1 MINHVDHGVVLPK
14 ITRATTEVGRRY
26 FTPEGKAYPS
36 ITTILGQLSKQS
48 IMEWRKRVGEEEAN
62 KVSRR
67 ASTRGTAVHKLAEDY
82 LNNDPTWNEGV
93 MPNNLASFLDLK
105 KIIDERLDNLWFQEE
120 FLYSDKLKCAGQVD
134 CIAEFDGELSI
145 IDFKTS
151 LKPKKE
157 EWVENYFI
165 QGSAYCEMYEERY
178 GTSINQVVI
187 LIVTEDGA
195 VQSFIKDKKDYLP
208 LLKPAIEE
216 FNKDNET
223 IT

>member
-1 MINHVDHGVVLPK
+1 MINHVDHGVTLPK

-48 IMEWRKRVGEEEAN
+48 IAEWRKRVGEEEAN

-93 MPNNLASFLDLK
+93 MPHNLASFLDLK

-157 EWVENYFI
+157 EWVENYF
-165 QGSAYCEMYEERY
+165 
-178 GTSINQVVI
+178 
-187 LIVTEDGA
+187 
-195 VQSFIKDKKDYLP
+195 VQAAFYAAAFWYSYQARCDPDQC
-208 LLKPAIEE
+208 
-216 FNKDNET
+216 
-223 IT
+223 